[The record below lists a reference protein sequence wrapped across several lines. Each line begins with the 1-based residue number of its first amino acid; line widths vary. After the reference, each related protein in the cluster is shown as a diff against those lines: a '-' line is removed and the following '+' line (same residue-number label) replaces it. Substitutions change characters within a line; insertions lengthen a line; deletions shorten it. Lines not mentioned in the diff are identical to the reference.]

1 MAANWT
7 IVIMDR
13 VLVKGDKADVITGI
27 HYEVTDS
34 ETVGNETFGG
44 RVYGMVGLSE
54 PSDSFTPYADI
65 TAETAVAWA
74 KAALGDEAVASAEAS
89 VALQIAE
96 GKTPTTAT
104 GVPW

>member
-7 IVIMDR
+7 IVMMDR
-13 VLVKGDKADVITGI
+13 VLVKGDRSDVVTGI

-44 RVYGMVGLSE
+44 RVYGTVGLAE
-54 PSDSFTPYADI
+54 PGDSFISYEDI
-65 TAETAVAWA
+65 TSETAVAWA
-74 KAALGDEAVASAEAS
+74 KAALGDQAVASAEAS
-89 VALQIAE
+89 VASQIAE
-96 GKTPTTAT
+96 RKTPTTAT